1 MIHIKTK
8 NGRSLFFSIRVI
20 LLFLLTGFV
29 DHAKAQQA
37 TAPMK
42 QAAPTVL
49 PGKGAAEFDF
59 FYAGEA
65 KDRKMYIV
73 RNGKITWSYI
83 DTTGRGEVSDAVLM
97 KNGNILFAHQ
107 FGVTLIDKN
116 KNVLWNYDAPKN
128 HETHTVQP
136 IGNDHVVFIQN
147 GDTAKLFVMNIK
159 TNKIERQFILP
170 TKGTGTHGQFRHARL
185 TKDGNILVAHMD
197 LGKICEYDINGK
209 QLLSIDMPGVWS
221 VEPLK
226 NGNILACG
234 HEGHRTSFTREVN
247 RKGEVVWEY
256 MMSDLPD
263 YSFPEPQIATRLAN
277 GNTLINNWFNSW
289 DSKLDPV
296 NLQVQA
302 IEVTPD
308 KKIIWA
314 LRAWAPPLNLGP
326 STTIQLLNDANAIT
340 ENVHFGD
347 IK

>member
-1 MIHIKTK
+1 MYKFLNKREGH
-8 NGRSLFFSIRVI
+8 SPFFQLFI
-20 LLFLLTGFV
+20 LLLLIV
-29 DHAKAQQA
+29 PVIKADAQQA
-37 TAPMK
+37 AAPVK
-42 QAAPTVL
+42 QAAPAVL
-49 PGKGAAEFDF
+49 PGKGPAEFDF

-65 KDRKMYIV
+65 KHRKMYIV
-73 RNGKITWSYI
+73 RKGKIVWSYI
-83 DTTGRGEVSDAVLM
+83 DTLGKGEISDAVLM
-97 KNGNILFAHQ
+97 RNGNVLFAHQ

-128 HETHTVQP
+128 HETHTAQP

-159 TNKIERQFILP
+159 TNTIERQFILP

-185 TKDGNILVAHMD
+185 TRDGNILVAHMD
-197 LGKICEYDINGK
+197 LGKIREYDIDGK
-209 QLLSIDMPGVWS
+209 QLLSIDMPGIWS

-256 MMSDLPD
+256 MMSDMPD
-263 YSFPEPQIATRLAN
+263 YQFPEPQIATRLAN
-277 GNTLINNWFNSW
+277 GNTLINNWFNQW
-289 DSKLDPV
+289 DSKLDPA

-302 IEVTPD
+302 IQVTPA
-308 KKIIWA
+308 KKVVWA
-314 LRAWAPPLNLGP
+314 LRSWTAPMNLGP
-326 STTIQLLNDANAIT
+326 STTIQLLDDANAIT
-340 ENVHFGD
+340 ENVHFGN